1 MTRGGAGSA
10 LTPSLTR
17 LELSELD
24 HGDNLLQTEF
34 WGRFKGEAG
43 WRPAAFAWQ
52 CPGLQALLTLCP
64 AAEGPP
70 PENQAAPAPSPQGR
84 FLLLERPLPGGP
96 SIAYIPYG
104 PALPAGL
111 PPRAV
116 TQFLAALAAA
126 LRNELPPSCF
136 MIRFDLIEPSAP
148 PPADRTPG
156 RPLRPAPVRIQPP
169 DSIILNLAPPPETL
183 LAGMHKKTRYN
194 IRLAERKGVRIRR
207 FSPPQAAEHLGEWY
221 RLYTETA
228 RRDRIALHTETYY
241 RRLFE
246 HAARIEARGTPPRS
260 APPVRLNLYMAEHHG
275 TPLAGII
282 TARSGGRCHYLYG
295 ASGSLKRELMPN
307 HLLQWRAITDAQ
319 AEGARE
325 YDFFGIPP
333 GESPEHPMHGL
344 RRFKIGFGGNIVHYL
359 GAWDYPFSPLLYTL
373 YTRAERFRA
382 RRAARR
388 KKHR

>member
-52 CPGLQALLTLCP
+52 CPGLQALLPLCP

-70 PENQAAPAPSPQGR
+70 PENQAAPSSSPAPAPQGR

-126 LRNELPPSCF
+126 LRKELPPSCF

-148 PPADRTPG
+148 PPADSTPG
-156 RPLRPAPVRIQPP
+156 RPLRLAPIRIQPP

-246 HAARIEARGTPPRS
+246 HAARIQARG
-260 APPVRLNLYMAEHHG
+260 APPLSLYMAEHQG
-275 TPLAGII
+275 ALLAGII
-282 TARSGGRCHYLYG
+282 TARSGGRCLYLYG

-307 HLLQWRAITDAQ
+307 HLLQWRAITDAR

-344 RRFKIGFGGNIVHYL
+344 RRFKIGFGGDIVHYL

>member
-1 MTRGGAGSA
+1 MDRRLTRGGAGSA
-10 LTPSLTR
+10 LTAALTR

-24 HGDNLLQTEF
+24 QGDNLLQTGF

-52 CPGLQALLTLCP
+52 CPGLQALLTPSP
-64 AAEGPP
+64 AAQGPP
-70 PENQAAPAPSPQGR
+70 PENQAAPSPRGR
-84 FLLLERPLPGGP
+84 FLLLERSLPGGP

-111 PPRAV
+111 PTPAL
-116 TQFLAALAAA
+116 TQLLAALAAA
-126 LRNELPPSCF
+126 LRNELSPSCF
-136 MIRFDLIEPSAP
+136 MVRFDLIEPSAP
-148 PPADRTPG
+148 PRPPG
-156 RPLRPAPVRIQPP
+156 RPLRPAPLRIQPP
-169 DSIILNLAPPPETL
+169 DSIILNLTPPPETL

-207 FSPPQAAEHLGEWY
+207 FSPPQAAEPLGEWY

-246 HAARIEARGTPPRS
+246 HAARIEARG
-260 APPVRLNLYMAEHHG
+260 APPVRLNLYMAEHQG
-275 TPLAGII
+275 APLAGII
-282 TARSGGRCHYLYG
+282 TARSGGRCLYLYG

-307 HLLQWRAITDAQ
+307 HLLQWRAITDAR

-333 GESPEHPMHGL
+333 DESPEHPMHGL
-344 RRFKIGFGGNIVHYL
+344 RRFKIGFGGDIVHYL
-359 GAWDYPFSPLLYTL
+359 GAWDFPFSPLLYTL

-382 RRAARR
+382 RRTARR

>member
-52 CPGLQALLTLCP
+52 CPGLQALLPLCH

-111 PPRAV
+111 PTRAL

-246 HAARIEARGTPPRS
+246 HAARIEAPGAPPRS
-260 APPVRLNLYMAEHHG
+260 APPVRLNLYMAEHQG
-275 TPLAGII
+275 APLAGII
-282 TARSGGRCHYLYG
+282 TARSGGRCLYLYG

-307 HLLQWRAITDAQ
+307 HLLQWRAITDAR

-333 GESPEHPMHGL
+333 GENPEHPMHGL
-344 RRFKIGFGGNIVHYL
+344 RRFKIGFGGDIVHYL

>member
-52 CPGLQALLTLCP
+52 CPGLQALLPLCH

-111 PPRAV
+111 PTRAL

-246 HAARIEARGTPPRS
+246 HAARIEVPGAPPRS
-260 APPVRLNLYMAEHHG
+260 APPVRLNLYMAEHQG
-275 TPLAGII
+275 APLAGII
-282 TARSGGRCHYLYG
+282 TARSGGRCLYLYG

-307 HLLQWRAITDAQ
+307 HLLQWRAITDAR

-333 GESPEHPMHGL
+333 GENPEHPMHGL
-344 RRFKIGFGGNIVHYL
+344 RRFKIGFGGDIVHYL